1 MNTGEAFRGL
11 YDIVVRLRA
20 LDGCPWD
27 REQTPLTLR
36 GNLVEETY
44 ECIEAIGEKDSSH
57 TREELGDIYLLA
69 TMISYMY
76 EQEGLFSVQDVLQ
89 EVSEKY
95 IRRHPHVF
103 GGVKVRD
110 SAEVLENWQQI
121 KVEQEGRKPKD
132 SILDEVS
139 RGLPPLEKAQKLQ
152 KKAAKLGFDWLEVQD
167 VIAKLEEELQEVQDA
182 IAALDISAKTEELE
196 PAAVSGDNIEALQS
210 NLEDELGDVLFSIV
224 NLCRFLNVDSSIAL
238 ERANSKFTKR
248 FKHVEKRMRESNTEM
263 KQENLKLMDSFW
275 EDAKAAQL

>member
-1 MNTGEAFRGL
+1 MNTGDAFKGL

-20 LDGCPWD
+20 PDGCPWD

-36 GNLVEETY
+36 GSLIEEMY
-44 ECIEAIGEKDSSH
+44 ECIEAIGEKDGGH
-57 TREELGDIYLLA
+57 AREELGDIYLLA

-103 GGVKVRD
+103 GDVKVRD

-121 KVEQEGRKPKD
+121 KVKQEGRRPKD

-152 KKAAKLGFDWLEVQD
+152 KKAAKAGFDWPEVKD
-167 VIAKLEEELQEVQDA
+167 VLAKVEEELEETKEAFAV
-182 IAALDISAKTEELE
+182 LHTSAKTGVLK
-196 PAAVSGDNIEALQS
+196 PTPGGIEALQS
-210 NLEDELGDVLFSIV
+210 NLEDELGDLFFSIV
-224 NLCRFLNVDSSIAL
+224 NLCRFLNVDASIAL
-238 ERANSKFTKR
+238 EQANAKFTRR
-248 FKHVEKRMRESNTEM
+248 FKHVEKQMRESNVDM

-275 EDAKAAQL
+275 KEAKATEW